1 MLVHSHSAVKRRFL
15 TVVVEPKPVQ
25 EVELPAD
32 STLLGIEPS
41 GNHVVILVGTPE
53 GAGPVRRKAWVTFAG
68 QDLSVEAQNGEFLGH
83 LLLPA
88 APEGQPAM
96 AVVHVET
103 QKYALERATHRGG
116 SRPAL

>member
-1 MLVHSHSAVKRRFL
+1 MHDRSHSAVKRRIL
-15 TVVVEPKPVQ
+15 TVVVESKPVQ

-41 GNHVVILVGTPE
+41 GPNIILLVGVPE

-68 QDLSVEAQNGEFLGH
+68 QDLTVEAQNGECLGH

-88 APEGQPAM
+88 AAEGQPAV

-103 QKYALERATHRGG
+103 QKYALERATHRSG
-116 SRPAL
+116 RPTL